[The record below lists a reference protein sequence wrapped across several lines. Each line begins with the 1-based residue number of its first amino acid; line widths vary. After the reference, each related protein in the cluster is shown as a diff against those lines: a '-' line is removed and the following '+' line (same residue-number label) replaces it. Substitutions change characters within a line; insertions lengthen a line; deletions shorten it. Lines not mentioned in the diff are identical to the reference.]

1 MKPNNFLGISLAI
14 ALSTAAWS
22 ASAQTPQASQAPI
35 APDRKAGTVP
45 LAQVHTF
52 TLANGM
58 TLWVKPDRRAPTAVH
73 MVWLRVGS
81 MDEVD
86 GTSGVA
92 HVLEHMLFKGTPS
105 LAAGEF
111 SRRVAALG
119 GRENAFTSKDY
130 TGYFQQ
136 IPSNQLEAV
145 MRLEADRF
153 ANNQWPDAEFAKELE
168 VVKEE
173 RRLRTDDNPRAQLHE
188 MLSATALSASPYRR
202 PIVGWMS
209 DLEAMTAQDA
219 RDFYRKWYSP
229 GNAIVVVAGDVDPLQ
244 VKALAEKYYGAIAA
258 RPLAER
264 KPQQEP
270 LQQGLRR
277 FEFKAP
283 AEQSYVALAFK
294 VPRLASLDVTPEHD
308 DALALT
314 VLAAVLDGYSGARLE
329 RALTQGDKRLA
340 DSVGAHNGLM
350 GRGPQFF
357 YLDGVPAQGQSAE
370 TLEAALR
377 AQIQRVATDGVT
389 EAELQRVKTQ
399 WVASEIY
406 KLDSV
411 FNQARELGVAWTL
424 GLPPDHGAQLIS
436 RLRQVTPAQVQ
447 AVAQKYFGDDSL
459 TVAILRP
466 QPLSG
471 QPRARRALPGARH

>member
-1 MKPNNFLGISLAI
+1 MKPHFLIGISLLA
-14 ALSTAAWS
+14 ALWAPSQALW
-22 ASAQTPQASQAPI
+22 AQTPDSPS
-35 APDRKAGTVP
+35 RKAASPAAAAAAYTY
-45 LAQVHTF
+45 

-73 MVWLRVGS
+73 MLWVRVGS

-92 HVLEHMLFKGTPS
+92 HVLEHMMFKGTPS

-136 IPSNQLEAV
+136 IPAHQLEAV

-173 RRLRTDDNPRAQLHE
+173 RRMRTEDNPRALLHE
-188 MLSATALSASPYRR
+188 ALSATALTASPYRR

-219 RDFYRKWYSP
+219 RAFYRRWYVP
-229 GNAIVVVAGDVDPLQ
+229 GNAVVVVAGDVDPLQ
-244 VKALAEKYYGAIAA
+244 VKALAEKYYGALPA
-258 RPLAER
+258 RAVPER

-270 LQQGLRR
+270 VQQGLRR
-277 FEFKAP
+277 FDFKAP

-294 VPRLASLDVTPEHD
+294 VPRLASLQASPEHD

-329 RALTQGDKRLA
+329 RALTQGEQRLA

-357 YLDGVPAQGQSAE
+357 YLEGVPAKGQ
-370 TLEAALR
+370 TPEALASALR
-377 AQIQRVATDGVT
+377 AQVQRVAQEGVT
-389 EAELQRVKTQ
+389 ESELQRVKTQ
-399 WVASEIY
+399 WVASEVY

-424 GLPPDHGAQLIS
+424 GLPPDHGTQLLA
-436 RLRQVTPAQVQ
+436 RLRQVTAAQVQ

-459 TVAILRP
+459 TVAVLRP
-466 QPLSG
+466 QALSG
-471 QPRARRALPGARH
+471 QPRARRAAAGARH